1 MSLDLV
7 VVGLG
12 YVGLPLAVRAAEAG
26 LATAGLDISDAVVE
40 GLNAGRSHVGDVSRE
55 AVAELLASGF
65 RAGTDPAV
73 IGTADTVVICVPT
86 GLSDDGEPDL
96 AAVRSAAC
104 AVADH
109 LRPGM
114 LVVLE
119 STSYPGTTEETVL
132 PLLEERS
139 GLAVGSDFH
148 LVFSPERIDP
158 GNAAFGVRNTPK
170 VVGGVTPL
178 CAKYGAT
185 FYGRFVDSVVV
196 ARGTREAELAKLLEN
211 TYRYVNIAL
220 VNEVSQFCD
229 QVNIDVWDV
238 LRCAGTKPF
247 GYVPFDPGPG
257 VGGHCIPIDPLYLAS
272 KAREEGFTFDVLSA
286 AREVNDRMPRHI
298 VDRAEELLR
307 EKPIRGSRVLLL
319 GVTYKRDVADTRES
333 PAFPVARELCERG
346 AEVLFHDPH
355 VKSFTVDGAPM
366 AKVDDVESAFAS
378 ADLAILL
385 QAHAE
390 YNTGMLSRAACP
402 LLDTRGVI
410 AGEQAARM

>member
-40 GLNAGRSHVGDVSRE
+40 GLNEGRSHVGDVSRE

-96 AAVRSAAC
+96 AAVRAAAC

-158 GNAAFGVRNTPK
+158 GNASFGVRNTPK

-220 VNEVSQFCD
+220 VNEVAQFCD
-229 QVNIDVWDV
+229 QVDIDVWDV

-247 GYVPFDPGPG
+247 GYVPFEPGPG

-307 EKPIRGSRVLLL
+307 EKPIRDSRVLLL

-333 PAFPVARELCERG
+333 PAFPVARELCKRG

-355 VKSFTVDGAPM
+355 VGTFTVDGRSM
-366 AKVDDVESAFAS
+366 SKVEDVDAGLGS
-378 ADLAILL
+378 ADLTILL

-390 YNTGMLSRAACP
+390 YDTGTLSRAACP

>member
-12 YVGLPLAVRAAEAG
+12 YVGLPLVVWAAEAG

-104 AVADH
+104 AVAEH

-286 AREVNDRMPRHI
+286 AREVNDRMPRHV

-307 EKPIRGSRVLLL
+307 EKPIRDARVLLL

-333 PAFPVARELCERG
+333 PAFPVARELCRRG

-355 VKSFTVDGAPM
+355 VDTFTVDEVELS
-366 AKVDDVESAFAS
+366 KVDDVEAEFAS

-402 LLDTRGVI
+402 LLDTRGVL